1 MLKPA
6 LSLLA
11 ATLFTF
17 GCHAQV
23 PAPGK
28 PVPAA
33 TAWRIET
40 LLRRKADLP
49 PGSQINIGTIQPS
62 STSGFSKV
70 SISFTNEGRTSR
82 PIDFLLSDDGKTL
95 EQVTVLDMSADPKA
109 YVSAAGRPSRGG
121 PASAPVTIVGFDD
134 LECPYCAKLHASIF
148 PAITERYGD
157 KVHIVYRD
165 FPLDMH
171 PWAMHASVDVN
182 CLADQSIPG
191 YWNAVDEIH
200 GRASHMGEDPAD
212 AKAEKTVLRANAQLD
227 ALVAAEGVK
236 QHVDA
241 SKLDAC
247 VKKQDTKAITES
259 VKLAT
264 DLNLQSTPILFINGD
279 KIDGA
284 VPIEFIFGTIDKA
297 LLAEGVAPPPPY
309 VAPKVA
315 LPGVPAPNAIP
326 AAK

>member
-1 MLKPA
+1 MLKSA

-23 PAPGK
+23 PAPGQSVS
-28 PVPAA
+28 PA

-49 PGSQINIGTIQPS
+49 PGSVINIGPVKPS
-62 STSGFSKV
+62 STAGFSTV
-70 SISFTNEGRTSR
+70 TVSFTNEGRTSR
-82 PIDFLLSDDGKTL
+82 PIDFLLSNDGKTL

-134 LECPYCAKLHASIF
+134 LECPYCARLHASIF
-148 PAITERYGD
+148 PAITDRYGD

-171 PWAMHASVDVN
+171 PWAMHAAVDVN
-182 CLADQSIPG
+182 CLADQTGPG

-200 GRASHMGEDPAD
+200 ARASHMGEDPSD
-212 AKAEKTVLRANAQLD
+212 PKAEKTIVRADAQID

-236 QHVDA
+236 QHVDT

-247 VKKQDTKAITES
+247 VKKQDTKAMQES

-284 VPIEFIFGTIDKA
+284 VPIEFIFSTIDKA

-315 LPGVPAPNAIP
+315 LPSTPAPNSSP
-326 AAK
+326 AKQ